1 MEDIFITLER
11 NGTSW
16 GRKLKVPTEYSI
28 AGVEHDKNARCF
40 RFKLPKLPEFQD
52 LVDLSGLSCRVNYQ
66 HEFFDYAFTTDL
78 FLETNETITDESGE
92 EYLIFR
98 WVLGEEC
105 FPTSG
110 KLSFILCCSF
120 RGEQDDILKEWNSE
134 IATVE
139 VRKGLELDN
148 EIVFQKDISADG
160 WATTRR
166 IADGAVTLDKLAQEV
181 KDEFLDLDTKISNET
196 TKAENDNKNL
206 ETKLNKKI
214 EDDVQEV
221 FDGKVVSAEKFS
233 GKCTKSGI
241 EVMHITGKTEQER
254 TNGYQLFDIYSVKNN
269 SGGEVVNK
277 NGIKMYFNPDNSIS
291 AFGTPSVGAFS
302 HYTRYDTDKI
312 KGLFR
317 QGSVRFNPNSKNTV
331 PYAYI
336 NNYIGT
342 EENPCAVPVFE
353 INTKDGT
360 KKEGTF
366 TEYYLSNQ
374 IVNSNVGFYVYQK
387 DTVNARSFK
396 PMLYQDGDGT
406 YETFTGGRPGPNPE
420 YPLPL
425 KSFEANKVIVMGKNV
440 AVISD
445 SMSRTRCTAQQ
456 LSDGTIVMS
465 ATGADAYVGNV
476 SFNAGTLI
484 SYGNNE
490 MQYKIPL
497 PKGITKIYIK
507 SMNGVFNCNYIGFI
521 DKYNHFLGYIR
532 ALGDESITVSDDAA
546 YIIIIIGKN
555 DSVSGVTY
563 TDKVMVSFEPIT
575 DYVPPFYKEIALPEP
590 LVLRSCATG
599 ECDEYLGAGMVLRR
613 CKEVTFDGTQ
623 AWLYNTSPRRFFTY
637 MDGAKY
643 LDTNH
648 HIFCDSGISV
658 EYPNTMGDDPEPGT
672 CTQNGISLYWTPP
685 RNISSLTALYSY
697 LAEHPIKVI
706 FPLATPVIEEYPMPI
721 LPAVDDDVRAF
732 FVSETETDIIWR
744 PCPVSDDKLRI
755 QELNT
760 ELTSLKKTVD
770 DILNHRTDV
779 LVEEV

>member
-16 GRKLKVPTEYSI
+16 GRKLNVPTEYSI

-148 EIVFQKDISADG
+148 EIVFQKDISANG

-181 KDEFLDLDTKISNET
+181 KDEFLDLDTKIANET
-196 TKAENDNKNL
+196 TKAENDNKDL

-214 EDDVQEV
+214 EDNIQEV

-254 TNGYQLFDIYSVKNN
+254 TNGYQLFDISKCVTQESKSVKVVVHDDGSYSTFPSNTT
-269 SGGEVVNK
+269 SAEGWVAGGPFNITEAEVKQRFHAGPIQFVQGHKDLDVIPICNFRTGDVMDIFVNPSNGTHSLTQNDVDTK
-277 NGIKMYFNPDNSIS
+277 NAVFGLYFRPEK
-291 AFGTPSVGAFS
+291 T
-302 HYTRYDTDKI
+302 TK
-312 KGLFR
+312 
-317 QGSVRFNPNSKNTV
+317 VRN
-331 PYAYI
+331 
-336 NNYIGT
+336 
-342 EENPCAVPVFE
+342 
-353 INTKDGT
+353 
-360 KKEGTF
+360 
-366 TEYYLSNQ
+366 
-374 IVNSNVGFYVYQK
+374 
-387 DTVNARSFK
+387 FK

-406 YETFTGGRPGPNPE
+406 WEPFTGGKPGPNPD

-425 KSFEANKVIVMGKNV
+425 KSFSADKLICMGKNV
-440 AVISD
+440 AVVSD
-445 SMSRTRCTAQQ
+445 GAYRNDCTANM
-456 LSDGTIVMS
+456 LADGTLVFKS
-465 ATGADAYVGNV
+465 TGTRPYVGNIGAYDSYGKGEPASSDTNTLIPVPAGATRVYTKSFDGVINKIIIHMFDKWRHSLGYLWEAANASTILLKEDTAYISV
-476 SFNAGTLI
+476 SFQMI
-484 SYGNNE
+484 SYTGATAG
-490 MQYKIPL
+490 Q
-497 PKGITKIYIK
+497 
-507 SMNGVFNCNYIGFI
+507 
-521 DKYNHFLGYIR
+521 
-532 ALGDESITVSDDAA
+532 
-546 YIIIIIGKN
+546 
-555 DSVSGVTY
+555 TY
-563 TDKVMVSFEPIT
+563 TDRVMASFEPIT
-575 DYVPPFYKEIALPEP
+575 EWVPPHYEEITLPEP
-590 LVLRSCATG
+590 LILRSSAYG
-599 ECDEYLGAGMVLRR
+599 DYDEYMGDGMVLRR
-613 CKEVTFDGTQ
+613 CKEVTYDGTQ
-623 AWLYNTSPRRFFTY
+623 AWLYNASPRRFFTY
-637 MDGAKY
+637 MDGAKI
-643 LDTNH
+643 LETNH
-648 HIFCDSGISV
+648 HVLCDSGISI
-658 EYPNTMGDDPEPGT
+658 EYPKSMGDDPEPGT
-672 CTQNGISLYWTPP
+672 CTQNGISFYWTPP
-685 RNISSLTALYSY
+685 RNIASETALYAY

-706 FPLATPVIEEYPMPI
+706 YPLAVPVIETYPMPI
-721 LPAVDDDVRAF
+721 LPSWDDDMRAF
-732 FVSETETDIIWR
+732 FVSDTETDIIWR

-755 QELNT
+755 QELNA